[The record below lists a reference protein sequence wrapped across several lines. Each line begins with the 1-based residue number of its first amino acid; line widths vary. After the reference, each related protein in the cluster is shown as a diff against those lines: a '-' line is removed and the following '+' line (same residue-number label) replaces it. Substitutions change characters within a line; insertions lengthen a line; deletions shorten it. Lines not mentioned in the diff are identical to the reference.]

1 ASFEVIS
8 KVSAERRN
16 AHRAAIAHRSLPAES
31 VGRRLAPLC
40 SGVDFAHLN
49 PCHLAVAAIRVAL
62 EAASE
67 ALGQGILMHVSV
79 RLENSGNGNRHL
91 CIVGVKPRA
100 GRKIAL
106 GKPPGSGWGLIA
118 QHFTKRVAKAE

>member
-1 ASFEVIS
+1 
-8 KVSAERRN
+8 
-16 AHRAAIAHRSLPAES
+16 
-31 VGRRLAPLC
+31 
-40 SGVDFAHLN
+40 
-49 PCHLAVAAIRVAL
+49 
-62 EAASE
+62 
-67 ALGQGILMHVSV
+67 MHVSV

-118 QHFTKRVAKAE
+118 QHFTKRVAKAEPVQRQLHALHASKVVGGQVSLPSVGVFGEQSAHAAQP